1 MLERK
6 PLFPIQEMLEGVSPH
21 PIGVLLP
28 RHPSVTPHGQL
39 VFVQKHFIENV
50 HFRREWLTLK
60 ACGVFAA
67 RSVMSLSAPYG
78 GNLDGAIV
86 SIGLDHDHSK
96 RIFSSVVS
104 GIQSELAS
112 EGVRNIQILTTE
124 TSQGLMMCITLFG
137 VPSSSYEK
145 GVSGAKEGDAIYTT
159 GYPGAS
165 AIAKSVM
172 DIPKSSIPTDIRN
185 LYLNPPVRNQCGR
198 VLAREML
205 HSCIMVLNHGL
216 LDGLRILAETSHV
229 RIDIE
234 CKKIPIHA
242 KLYTVPDY
250 LDSSLQELVLTT
262 GPCSELLFTVPPENE
277 ARLKELGTT
286 NSLGVT
292 VRKIG
297 VCRSGHPEIVLS
309 GDGCSEINV

>member
-6 PLFPIQEMLEGVSPH
+6 PLSPMQAKLEGVSLH

-28 RHPSVTPHGQL
+28 RPPSVTPHGQL

-67 RSVMSLSAPYG
+67 RSVISLFAPYG

-96 RIFSSVVS
+96 QIFSSVMS
-104 GIQSELAS
+104 GILSELES
-112 EGVRNIQILTTE
+112 EGVRDIQILTTE
-124 TSQGLMMCITLFG
+124 TAQGLMICITLFG

-165 AIAKSVM
+165 AIAKSAM
-172 DIPKSSIPTDIRN
+172 DIPKSSISTDIRN

-205 HSCIMVLNHGL
+205 HSCIMVLSHGL
-216 LDGLRILAETSHV
+216 LDGLRILGEISHV

-234 CKKIPIHA
+234 CGTIPIHA
-242 KLYTVPDY
+242 KLYTVADY
-250 LDSSLQELVLTT
+250 LNSSVQKLVLTA
-262 GPCSELLFTVPPENE
+262 GSCSELLFTVPPENE

-286 NSLGVT
+286 DSLGVT

-297 VCRSGHPEIVLS
+297 VCTSGHPEIAIS
-309 GDGCSEINV
+309 GDGCSDFNV